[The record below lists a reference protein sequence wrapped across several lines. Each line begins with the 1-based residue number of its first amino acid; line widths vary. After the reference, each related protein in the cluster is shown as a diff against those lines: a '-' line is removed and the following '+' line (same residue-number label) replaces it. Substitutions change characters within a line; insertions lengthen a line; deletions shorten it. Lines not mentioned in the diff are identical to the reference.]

1 MKELVREYTK
11 EIKWCDEDYV
21 PKTLKEHLQV
31 SLISIGGTLVLCS
44 VFVGMG
50 DMVTKEIMAWVMS
63 DAELVKSFGIF
74 VRLSNDIVSTKVFLY
89 PLTSLI
95 SCKDYIYLNFNS
107 YHHLDSRLG
116 STILVN
122 NNENRHDPK
131 HKKKLLAFIEF
142 GILVKLFC

>member
-11 EIKWCDEDYV
+11 EIKWRDEDYV
-21 PKTLKEHLQV
+21 PKTLKEHLKV

-44 VFVGMG
+44 AFVGMG
-50 DMVTKEIMAWVMS
+50 DVVTKKIMEWVMS

-89 PLTSLI
+89 PLTTLI
-95 SCKDYIYLNFNS
+95 SYT
-107 YHHLDSRLG
+107 HHTLTFTHQCLEPRFC

-122 NNENRHDPK
+122 NNEDRHDPK
-131 HKKKLLAFIEF
+131 RKFLLRFIVF
-142 GILVKLFC
+142 GILKKLHC